1 MYWRKVLGVAP
12 PAPQLPSDEGQPDET
27 ARISATVPGDTT
39 EALRALARGE
49 GTTLQVTL
57 LAALC
62 ALLHRRSGRD
72 DFVVGS
78 REAERSW
85 PRDGPDR
92 DCGLLPVRTDIS
104 ANLSF
109 RELLARVRNAYRE
122 ASERRSG
129 SVECLGAKTLSRRDP
144 GRHPIFEAALE
155 FDARDEADAL
165 AEASAF
171 DRDDLPLSAGAAALE
186 VHVQD
191 RGDELGLR
199 VVHPPHLFQGEGMQE
214 LVLQLLQLLEGVVAA
229 PGSPIAS
236 HSLVT
241 RRARARLPDPRSTLE
256 RPHLAPV
263 PELFA
268 ARAAREPHATAL
280 AHGKRRWS
288 YRTLDRRASVLA
300 AALRARGLEKGE
312 VVAVCGVRSPGLV
325 AAAIGALRAGGVLL
339 LVDPDLP
346 VARQA
351 RMLRESRAVMLVDLR
366 ARAARQEIGA
376 PVRGAIRVDA
386 RLGVES
392 DCSRARRG
400 RGLPAIAPEDPAYVC
415 FTSRDPESSKA
426 VLGTHEG
433 LAHFVTWQRRAF
445 QIGARDRGAQLSAL
459 STDAVLHDFFTPL
472 TSGAALC
479 LPDGGASLYC
489 GDVLHWLEREQI
501 TFLHTLPSI
510 AEGWLRNLP
519 DGVMLRQL
527 RHLFFAGEPL
537 SETLVRSW
545 RDAFPNG
552 GQIVN
557 LYGPTET
564 TLAKAWY
571 PVPASVRDGIQP
583 VGLALPQCQVLVLSE
598 GDGLCGV
605 GEIGEIAI
613 RTPFRT
619 RGYVD
624 APREQAQHF
633 VPNPFRDDAEDIL
646 FLTGDRG
653 RYLPDGRVEVL
664 ERNDGEARPEAAL
677 CAALERPAERW
688 RLRG

>member
-1 MYWRKVLGVAP
+1 VLRR
-12 PAPQLPSDEGQPDET
+12 ET
-27 ARISATVPGDTT
+27 PRISATVPADST

-62 ALLHRRSGRD
+62 ALLHRLSGRD
-72 DFVVGS
+72 DFVVGA

-85 PRDGPDR
+85 ARDGAGR
-92 DCGLLPVRTDIS
+92 DCGLFPVRTDIS
-104 ANLSF
+104 AELSF
-109 RELLARVRNAYRE
+109 WELLARVRKAYGE
-122 ASERRSG
+122 ACED
-129 SVECLGAKTLSRRDP
+129 VGAKTLSGRDP
-144 GRHPIFEAALE
+144 GRHPIFDAALE
-155 FDARDEADAL
+155 FDARDEEGVE

-171 DRDDLPLSAGAAALE
+171 ERDDLPFPVGVAALGIR
-186 VHVQD
+186 VQD
-191 RGDELGLR
+191 RGDELGLH
-199 VVHPPHLFQGEGMQE
+199 VVQPSHLFQAEGMQE
-214 LVLQLLQLLEGVVAA
+214 FVLQLVQLLEGVADA
-229 PGSPIAS
+229 PGSSLAS

-268 ARAAREPHATAL
+268 ARAAREPRATAL

-288 YRTLDRRASVLA
+288 YRTLDLRACALA

-312 VVAVCGVRSPGLV
+312 VVAVCGARSPGLV
-325 AAAIGALRAGGVLL
+325 AAAIGVLRAGGVLL

-346 VARQA
+346 VPRQA
-351 RMLRESRAVMLVDLR
+351 RMLRESRTVMLVDLR
-366 ARAARQEIGA
+366 ARAARREIGA
-376 PVRGAIRVDA
+376 PVRGAIHVDA

-400 RGLPAIAPEDPAYVC
+400 RGLPAIAPEDPAYVF

-459 STDAVLHDFFTPL
+459 SSDAVLHDFFTPL

-479 LPDGGASLYC
+479 LPDGDTCLSDR
-489 GDVLHWLEREQI
+489 DVLRWLERERI
-501 TFLHTLPSI
+501 TFLHTLPST

-519 DGVMLRQL
+519 GGVMLRQL
-527 RHLFFAGEPL
+527 RQLFFAGEPL
-537 SETLVRSW
+537 GETLVRSW
-545 RDAFPNG
+545 RDAFPDG
-552 GQIVN
+552 GHIVN

-564 TLAKAWY
+564 TLSKAWY
-571 PVPASVRDGIQP
+571 PVPASVRAGTQP
-583 VGLALPQCQVLVLSE
+583 VGLALPQCQVLILSE
-598 GDGLCGV
+598 GDDLCGV

-624 APREQAQHF
+624 APRQQASHF
-633 VPNPFRDDAEDIL
+633 VPNPFRDDADDIL

-664 ERNDGEARPEAAL
+664 ERIDGLARHATELAGEL
-677 CAALERPAERW
+677 GESSEQWRP
-688 RLRG
+688 GG